1 MTLDFIE
8 KRIKEQVSELSN
20 INFRL
25 YLKMV
30 TQERFSELQ
39 RSAKSQLEYFESE
52 KQKLIANGRSI

>member
-8 KRIKEQVSELSN
+8 KRIKEQVSEISN